1 MQPIEHIGR
10 GLVAA
15 LISLTVAVVVLAHP
29 LVALAGSGNPGG
41 V

>member
-1 MQPIEHIGR
+1 MRIENIGR

-15 LISLTVAVVVLAHP
+15 LISLTVGLIVLAHP
-29 LVALAGSGNPGG
+29 LVALAGDGGPGP